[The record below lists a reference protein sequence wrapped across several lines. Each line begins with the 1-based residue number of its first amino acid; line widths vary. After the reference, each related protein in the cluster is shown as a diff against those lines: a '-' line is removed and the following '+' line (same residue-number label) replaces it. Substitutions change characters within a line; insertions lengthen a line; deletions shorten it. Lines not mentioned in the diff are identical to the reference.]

1 MKLNSDGGPVLGPRS
16 TLPWNFIS
24 QSFFC
29 TTLIAI
35 RRKGKIKD
43 GVKEGTRPNEAFH
56 GFGRLLKEADAG
68 VSILRGSRRE
78 RIEIKEIIKSTL
90 GQKRRR
96 KFHCRSMELRV
107 PVWRLRD
114 VLYEIMK

>member
-1 MKLNSDGGPVLGPRS
+1 MKLNSDAGRYSVPRS
-16 TLPWNFIS
+16 TLPRNFIS

-29 TTLIAI
+29 TSLIAI

-43 GVKEGTRPNEAFH
+43 GVKEGTRSNEAFH

-96 KFHCRSMELRV
+96 KFHCRSIELRV
-107 PVWRLRD
+107 ASTRRAV
-114 VLYEIMK
+114 